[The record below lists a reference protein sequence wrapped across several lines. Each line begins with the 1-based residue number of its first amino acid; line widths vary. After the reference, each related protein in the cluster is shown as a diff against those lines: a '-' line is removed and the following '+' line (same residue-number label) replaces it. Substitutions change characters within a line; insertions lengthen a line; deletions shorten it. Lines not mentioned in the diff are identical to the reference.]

1 MRKSRTLTML
11 LQTLAKK
18 GVILPWDLTIKK
30 GTSLER
36 IRKMILDLNKINVF
50 QIYGD
55 ITSSN
60 FKIVLND
67 SFNFLTLNK
76 RVKII
81 YDEDRSR
88 TMIFRHHI
96 ITLKEIDKI
105 EATSYW
111 TLDHKNIPI
120 LRLFTPKRE
129 LGKILV
135 DKVDKG
141 YQRLYVKWVLDPPAK
156 IGEGII
162 YGFRIKHK
170 NYFTF
175 NREETIAKYSEEEMM
190 EGLQIPNPT
199 MIAVLEIQ
207 FPKDYEF
214 KDVKA
219 ERYDLVLVDGPQ
231 SSYYPI
237 PKDRH
242 KLFIEKN
249 SITLK
254 LIYPPIGHYFV
265 AWKPAK

>member
-1 MRKSRTLTML
+1 MRKSKILTML

-36 IRKMILDLNKINVF
+36 IRKMILDLNKINML

-111 TLDHKNIPI
+111 TLDHKNIPV

-175 NREETIAKYSEEEMM
+175 NREETIDKYSEE
-190 EGLQIPNPT
+190 
-199 MIAVLEIQ
+199 
-207 FPKDYEF
+207 
-214 KDVKA
+214 
-219 ERYDLVLVDGPQ
+219 
-231 SSYYPI
+231 
-237 PKDRH
+237 
-242 KLFIEKN
+242 
-249 SITLK
+249 
-254 LIYPPIGHYFV
+254 
-265 AWKPAK
+265 